1 MSFLV
6 YINIFIQ
13 LSMREIEIE
22 FLITLEKVKGN
33 KPLKPASS
41 FSVKSDSP
49 LTEVRPALFLNNKF
63 KKAG

>member
-1 MSFLV
+1 
-6 YINIFIQ
+6 
-13 LSMREIEIE
+13 MREIELE

-41 FSVKSDSP
+41 FSVKSNSP